1 MIIYNYI
8 VYVLCILLPV
18 RQLGAG
24 ITDYVRYFLHIYQR
38 FSLCL
43 RLFTVSTI
51 RCMPIV
57 ASWGTEI
64 DS

>member
-18 RQLGAG
+18 RHLRAG
-24 ITDYVRYFLHIYQR
+24 IADYVRYFLHIYQR
-38 FSLCL
+38 FGLCL
-43 RLFTVSTI
+43 RLFAVSTI
-51 RCMPIV
+51 RCMPFV
-57 ASWGTEI
+57 VGGGTEI